1 MQKLIVISLLL
12 VLGAGAAVSFLMYR
26 QIGTDIVTL
35 TGAPELVAN
44 GQGQACGDV
53 GFAVKARSLGLWL
66 YNVPKGKT
74 LTGAFTVVG
83 NDQQD
88 IGFSIWS
95 PTNRIVL
102 FEEDR
107 AHELEFEVVGTIRGE
122 YRFEFDNRH
131 SSFTEK
137 KFTVTVCVA

>member
-1 MQKLIVISLLL
+1 MQNLIVITLFL
-12 VLGAGAAVSFLMYR
+12 VLAGGAAVSYVMYR

-35 TGAPELVAN
+35 NGTPELVSN
-44 GQGQACGDV
+44 EQGQACGDV
-53 GFAVKARSLGLWL
+53 GFAIKARALGRWM

-74 LTGAFTVVG
+74 ITGGFTVGG

-88 IGFSIWS
+88 VGFSIWS

-102 FEEDR
+102 FEDDR

-137 KFTVTVCVA
+137 KLTVTVCVA

>member
-53 GFAVKARSLGLWL
+53 GFAVKARSMGRWL

-74 LTGAFTVVG
+74 ITGAFTVGG

-88 IGFSIWS
+88 LGFSIWS

-102 FEEDR
+102 FEADR
-107 AHELEFEVVGTIRGE
+107 AHELEFEVIGTIRGE

-131 SSFTEK
+131 SAFTEK
-137 KFTVTVCVA
+137 KFIVTVCVA